1 MALSTQSAVLAKRRA
16 LNYQFRKPF
25 SRRIVKV
32 LFETLAQHKGNPDLQ
47 IVEFDNLAAQ
57 DTVIADAACKVYGIV
72 LTKDT
77 ATAAYFKGADHATT
91 APTTGGGEIM
101 QELNAAND
109 EVVLAYPDGFAL
121 GSGLTVTSHTSAG
134 GATESSAGDG
144 PRGFVIL
151 GGA

>member
-1 MALSTQSAVLAKRRA
+1 MALSTQAAYLAKRRA
-16 LNYQFRKPF
+16 LNYAFRKPF

-47 IVEFDNLAAQ
+47 IVEFDNLT
-57 DTVIADAACKVYGIV
+57 DTDVVIADAACQIYGIV

-77 ATAAYFKGADHATT
+77 ATAAFFKGSDATSVSDT
-91 APTTGGGEIM
+91 AAEIV

-109 EVVLAYPDGFAL
+109 EVVLAYPDGWSQGTAFEVHSDTTAD
-121 GSGLTVTSHTSAG
+121 GGTTSA
-134 GATESSAGDG
+134 AGDG
-144 PRGFVIL
+144 PRGFIIL